1 MSSKEFTD
9 ADVNAIFETEAS
21 ESAKGR
27 DDDLYLCFRKG
38 IGALLTSLCIVAHNR
53 SNLAD
58 AYLVRNAFD
67 GSEAV
72 LKLSG
77 GQSTRIGHKKDFSRV
92 YSQFSDLLNADPL
105 RKLVDMLVNVALE
118 TFFCRLFTL
127 MYKLLRQEENSFV
140 KTTMWILCF
149 VFDVE

>member
-27 DDDLYLCFRKG
+27 DDDLYLCFRK
-38 IGALLTSLCIVAHNR
+38 
-53 SNLAD
+53 
-58 AYLVRNAFD
+58 RNAFD